1 MSELRSSCRP
11 PEGGDDGAMVILR
24 AGCREGKICSALRNL
39 LSPSIHSLVR
49 QPISNLIVLAQR
61 VADFEVLE
69 PPDQLLRLLIQL
81 AKFGMTHLVDT
92 FHLADHQ
99 FGIAD
104 HLERSDLI
112 FGGVAE
118 SGEES
123 LIFGVVGGVV
133 AKVFA
138 EFGDWMSGRVVD
150 SNTIAGR
157 PRIAAGSPIDVG
169 GVGSGRGF
177 RCGEKIAGI
186 GRRRRHG
193 WSLQRGR
200 ASSENHRYLWTRAL
214 QESARMYST
223 P

>member
-1 MSELRSSCRP
+1 
-11 PEGGDDGAMVILR
+11 
-24 AGCREGKICSALRNL
+24 
-39 LSPSIHSLVR
+39 
-49 QPISNLIVLAQR
+49 
-61 VADFEVLE
+61 
-69 PPDQLLRLLIQL
+69 
-81 AKFGMTHLVDT
+81 MTHLVDA

-112 FGGVAE
+112 FGGIAE

-123 LIFGVVGGVV
+123 LIFGVVVGVV

-150 SNTIAGR
+150 SNTIASR

-169 GVGSGRGF
+169 GVGGGRGF

-186 GRRRRHG
+186 GRTRRHG
-193 WSLQRGR
+193 MSLQRGR
-200 ASSENHRYLWTRAL
+200 ASSENHRYPMDEGASRVSENVLLPLSGSWNRDGAPNVLEGMTTSPPL
-214 QESARMYST
+214 
-223 P
+223 